1 MSVECKSVILVG
13 IPYSKATWDNLT
25 DEVKNDLIDEEIHKS
40 PIDPYDSDIG
50 AERDEFAEQA
60 KEYFNENKFEVLQDH
75 GIDGLIGNH
84 WSGELYYVGVDVES
98 ISLHYTY
105 ANEISAFKRVFNLE
119 PDLRNGELWY

>member
-1 MSVECKSVILVG
+1 MGVECKSVILVG
-13 IPYSKATWDNLT
+13 IPYHKATWDNLT

-50 AERDEFAEQA
+50 AERDEFVEQA
-60 KEYFNENKFEVLQDH
+60 KEYFNKNKLEVLQDH
-75 GIDGLIGNH
+75 GIDGLISNY

-105 ANEISAFKRVFNLE
+105 ADEISTFKRVFNLE

>member
-1 MSVECKSVILVG
+1 MGVECKSVILIG

-40 PIDPYDSDIG
+40 PIDPYDPDVG

-60 KEYFNENKFEVLQDH
+60 KAYFNENKFEVLQDY
-75 GIDGLIGNH
+75 GIKGLIGNH
-84 WSGELYYVGVDVES
+84 WSGDLYYVGVDVES

-105 ANEISAFKRVFNLE
+105 ADEISTFKRVFNLE
-119 PDLRNGELWY
+119 PDLQNGELWY

>member
-1 MSVECKSVILVG
+1 MGVECKSVILIG

-40 PIDPYDSDIG
+40 PIDPYDPDVG

-60 KEYFNENKFEVLQDH
+60 KAYFNENKFEVLQDY
-75 GIDGLIGNH
+75 GIKGLIGNH
-84 WSGELYYVGVDVES
+84 WSGDLFYVGVDVES

-105 ANEISAFKRVFNLE
+105 ADEISTFKRVFNLE
-119 PDLRNGELWY
+119 PDLQNGELWY

>member
-1 MSVECKSVILVG
+1 MGVECKSVILVG

-60 KEYFNENKFEVLQDH
+60 KEDEKLAEF
-75 GIDGLIGNH
+75 LIGEFGVQHFANT
-84 WSGELYYVGVDVES
+84 EL
-98 ISLHYTY
+98 
-105 ANEISAFKRVFNLE
+105 FKKIL
-119 PDLRNGELWY
+119 